1 MPRRAFRYGQKN
13 DLIFYILSAETMIER
28 LVDQK
33 REKNALFTDEALQ
46 SIWKQMQSRDTNQ
59 PMIVDSNAITRD
71 ILRRLNALM
80 TDILSTRSG
89 LWRMSKTM
97 KRIFYRQHTDIQSLW
112 LLRTSLALYLDAWS
126 SRVTNTARQR
136 SDDSGKTAMGCWSAH
151 FYFWELITRLIYRE
165 WLWSVFLLIFFQWF
179 LFNWIYIW

>member
-1 MPRRAFRYGQKN
+1 
-13 DLIFYILSAETMIER
+13 MIER

-97 KRIFYRQHTDIQSLW
+97 KRIFYRQHTDIQSL
-112 LLRTSLALYLDAWS
+112 
-126 SRVTNTARQR
+126 
-136 SDDSGKTAMGCWSAH
+136 
-151 FYFWELITRLIYRE
+151 
-165 WLWSVFLLIFFQWF
+165 
-179 LFNWIYIW
+179 